1 MSDLKTKRQKVGYL
15 LKTYPKVSETFIL
28 QEILDLEALGLGLE
42 VFSLQRP
49 TDTIVHS
56 LAEQV
61 LAPVT
66 YLPKSMGEREGRPLM
81 AHIRLFSTHPWRY
94 VDALRFARHRPEGLS
109 WSEFIQGGC
118 LAWALL
124 QSGIRHLHAHFA
136 TEPAG
141 TAELVHRLTGIP
153 YSLTCHAKDIFLSS
167 PDALRRKIHHAEF
180 VVTCTE
186 ANRLHLQHIAGSGTP
201 IHRLYHGL
209 NLARFDGLRK
219 TDSSVDTG
227 IPMILSVGRFREKK
241 GFLTL
246 IRACRILVDAGH
258 RFRCHIVGYGP
269 LQSEMEELIR
279 KLDLNETLSLCGK
292 KTLEEVV
299 DLYRHAAI
307 FALPCQVADDGDRD
321 GIPNVFMEAMAM
333 GLPVVSTDVSGIPE
347 LIHHDRN
354 GLLVRQQDPVELAKA
369 LGRLLKNPELRSTL
383 GRAGR
388 ETIVNDFVS
397 EQSSRQLKELFSEH
411 MQAQPARGESHN
423 SIPTMP
429 AWREP
434 EPADAPPREGRGTI
448 GYILKGFP
456 RNSEAFITNEIY
468 LLERMGLRLRL
479 FSAFQGDSA
488 ATGSRVQA
496 IASPL
501 TYLPESDEAKDGG
514 FIPWLFSNFPR
525 YLPSHLH
532 VLRIAPRRYL
542 RTLFE
547 ALRLSFRCRSGAF
560 LWPKK
565 VFYKD
570 FLRSGF
576 IACQVNE
583 AGDIRHLHAHFCH
596 GSTTMAMFA
605 GMLTG
610 LPFSFTAH
618 AKDIYL
624 PKLNPGD
631 LLQIKM
637 RRAQFV
643 VTCTGANKQYLE
655 EACSDGTPVYTIYH
669 GVDTTRFHPSPDG
682 EPELPVIL
690 SVGRFVEKKGFPFL
704 VQACQ
709 ILKDR
714 GHRFQ
719 CRIVGEPDEQSQFVQ
734 QLIRELSLEDRVVI
748 EPGVTQDELRALYRQ
763 ATMFVLPCQIVN
775 NGDRDGI
782 PNVLAE
788 AMATGLPVISTD
800 ISGIPEL
807 IAHRGN
813 GLLVPQRDVHAL
825 AKAME
830 ELLTDVQL
838 RQRLGQA
845 GRDTIGR
852 IFDSATTTRQ
862 LCALF
867 ESRTCGDATA
877 QKESKE
883 SHAACC

>member
-1 MSDLKTKRQKVGYL
+1 MAMRDTNVKRQTVGYL

-28 QEILDLEALGLGLE
+28 QEILDLEALGLDLE
-42 VFSLQRP
+42 IFSLQRP
-49 TDTIVHS
+49 TDTIMPSQAKH
-56 LAEQV
+56 V

-66 YLPKSMGEREGRPLM
+66 YLPKSMGERQGCPLM
-81 AHIRLFSTHPWRY
+81 SHLWLFATHPLRY
-94 VDALRFARHRPEGLS
+94 VNALRFLRQRREGPS

-118 LAWALL
+118 LAWLLL

-141 TAELVHRLTGIP
+141 TAELVHRFTGIP

-167 PDALRRKIHHAEF
+167 PEGLSRKMRHATF

-186 ANRLHLQHIAGSGTP
+186 ANRSYLQRIADNGIP
-201 IHRLYHGL
+201 IHRIYHGL

-219 TDSSVDTG
+219 TDSSADTG
-227 IPMILSVGRFREKK
+227 ILTILSVGRFREKK

-258 RFRCHIVGYGP
+258 RFRCQIVGYGP
-269 LQSEMEELIR
+269 LQPEMEGLIR
-279 KLDLNETLSLCGK
+279 TLDLNKTLSLCGK

-347 LIHHDRN
+347 LIHHNQN
-354 GLLVRQQDPVELAKA
+354 GLLVPQQDVESLAKA
-369 LGRLLKNPELRSTL
+369 LGRLLENPELRHRL

-388 ETIVNDFVS
+388 ETIVKNFVS
-397 EQSSRQLKELFSEH
+397 EQSSRQLKELFSETMH
-411 MQAQPARGESHN
+411 TRPTRVESRESLAAAPAWHEPGPAAATARG
-423 SIPTMP
+423 
-429 AWREP
+429 
-434 EPADAPPREGRGTI
+434 GQGTI

-468 LLERMGLRLRL
+468 LLERMGLKLRL
-479 FSAFQGDSA
+479 FSAFQGDSTR
-488 ATGSRVQA
+488 TGSRVQA
-496 IASPL
+496 LSSQL
-501 TYLPESDEAKDGG
+501 TYLPECDEAKDGG
-514 FIPWLFSNFPR
+514 FTPWLLSNLPR

-532 VLRIAPRRYL
+532 VLQTAPRRYL

-547 ALRLSFRCRSGAF
+547 ALRLSVHCRAGVFR
-560 LWPKK
+560 WPKK

-624 PKLNPGD
+624 SKLNPGN

-637 RRAQFV
+637 RRARFV
-643 VTCTGANKQYLE
+643 ATCTGSNKQYLE
-655 EACSDGTPVYTIYH
+655 EACPDGAPVHRIYH
-669 GVDTTRFHPSPDG
+669 GVDTDRFRPSPDG
-682 EPELPVIL
+682 APDRPVIL

-704 VQACQ
+704 VEACG
-709 ILKDR
+709 ILRDH
-714 GHRFQ
+714 GHQFH
-719 CRIVGEPDEQSQFVQ
+719 CRIVGEPDEQTDLVRHMIF
-734 QLIRELSLEDRVVI
+734 RASLEDRITI
-748 EPGVTQDELRALYRQ
+748 EPGVTQDELQALYQ
-763 ATMFVLPCQIVN
+763 EATLFVLPCQIVG

-788 AMATGLPVISTD
+788 AMATGLPVVTTD

-807 IAHRGN
+807 VTHREN
-813 GLLVPQRDVHAL
+813 GLLVSQRDAHAL

-830 ELLTDVQL
+830 ELLADVHL

-845 GRDTIGR
+845 GRDTICR
-852 IFDSATTTRQ
+852 IFNSATTTRQ
-862 LCALF
+862 LCSLF
-867 ESRTCGDATA
+867 DSLACDHAIA
-877 QKESKE
+877 QKE

>member
-1 MSDLKTKRQKVGYL
+1 MSDMKVNQQTVGYL

-28 QEILDLEALGLGLE
+28 QEILDLEALGLSLE
-42 VFSLQRP
+42 IFSLQRP
-49 TDTIVHS
+49 TDEIVPS
-56 LAEQV
+56 LVKQV

-66 YLPKSMGEREGRPLM
+66 YLPTSIGQQEGRPLM
-81 AHIRLFSTHPWRY
+81 AHLRLFTTHPQRY
-94 VDALRFARHRPEGLS
+94 IDALRFVRQRQEGPS

-124 QSGIRHLHAHFA
+124 KSGIRHLHAHFA

-141 TAELVHRLTGIP
+141 TAELVHRFTGIP

-167 PDALRRKIHHAEF
+167 AEVLRRKIQQAQF
-180 VVTCTE
+180 VVTCT
-186 ANRLHLQHIAGSGTP
+186 
-201 IHRLYHGL
+201 
-209 NLARFDGLRK
+209 
-219 TDSSVDTG
+219 V
-227 IPMILSVGRFREKK
+227 
-241 GFLTL
+241 
-246 IRACRILVDAGH
+246 VDAGY
-258 RFRCHIVGYGP
+258 RFCCHIVGYGP
-269 LQSEMEELIR
+269 LQPDMERLIR
-279 KLDLNETLSLCGK
+279 TLGLGETLSLCGK

-299 DLYRHAAI
+299 DLYQHATI

-347 LIHHDRN
+347 LIHHNRN
-354 GLLVRQQDPVELAKA
+354 GLLVPQQNAESLAKA
-369 LGRLLKNPELRSTL
+369 LGRLLENPELRYTL

-388 ETIVNDFVS
+388 DTIVQNFSSV
-397 EQSSRQLKELFSEH
+397 QSSRRLKELFSECMH
-411 MQAQPARGESHN
+411 AQPTKVEFHESL
-423 SIPTMP
+423 TP
-429 AWREP
+429 APVWREP
-434 EPADAPPREGRGTI
+434 ELTDATPHGGQGTI

-468 LLERMGLRLRL
+468 LLERMGLKLRL
-479 FSAFQGDSA
+479 FSAFQGDDA
-488 ATGSRVQA
+488 RTGSRVQA
-496 IASPL
+496 IASRL
-501 TYLPESDEAKDGG
+501 TYLPECEQAKDGG
-514 FIPWLFSNFPR
+514 FIPWLVANVTR
-525 YLPSHLH
+525 YLPSHLQ
-532 VLRIAPRRYL
+532 VLRVAPRRYL

-547 ALRLSFRCRSGAF
+547 ALRLSIHCRSGTF

-576 IACQVNE
+576 IACRVNE
-583 AGDIRHLHAHFCH
+583 VGDVRHLHAHFCH

-605 GMLTG
+605 SMLTG

-655 EACSDGTPVYTIYH
+655 EACPNGAPVHRIYH
-669 GVDTTRFHPSPDG
+669 GVDTNRFHLSQDG
-682 EPELPVIL
+682 EPDVPLIL
-690 SVGRFVEKKGFPFL
+690 SIGRFVEKKGFPFL
-704 VQACQ
+704 VQACR
-709 ILKDR
+709 ILKDH
-714 GHRFQ
+714 GHQFQ
-719 CRIVGEPDEQSQFVQ
+719 CRILGEPDEQSQFVQ

-763 ATMFVLPCQIVN
+763 ATMFVLPCQIVG

-788 AMATGLPVISTD
+788 AMATGLPVVSTD

-807 IAHRGN
+807 VVHRDN
-813 GLLVPQRDVHAL
+813 GLLVSQRDVQAL

-838 RQRLGQA
+838 RRRLGQA
-845 GRDTIGR
+845 GRDTICR

-862 LCALF
+862 LCSLF
-867 ESRTCGDATA
+867 TSSVYADATI
-877 QKESKE
+877 QKE

>member
-1 MSDLKTKRQKVGYL
+1 MKSKRQTVAYL
-15 LKTYPKVSETFIL
+15 LKTYPKVSENFIL
-28 QEILDLEALGLGLE
+28 QEILDLEALGFGLE
-42 VFSLQRP
+42 IFSLQHP
-49 TDTIVHS
+49 TDAILPS

-66 YLPKSMGEREGRPLM
+66 YLTTLLIERESRPLM
-81 AHIRLFSTHPWRY
+81 AHLRLFITHPWRY
-94 VDALRFARHRPEGLS
+94 VDVLRFARHRPEGLS

-141 TAELVHRLTGIP
+141 TAELVHRFIGIP

-167 PDALRRKIHHAEF
+167 PTALRRKIHHAKF

-186 ANRLHLQHIAGSGTP
+186 ANRLHLQRIAGDSTP

-219 TDSSVDTG
+219 LDSSVDTG
-227 IPMILSVGRFREKK
+227 IPTILSVGRFREKK

-258 RFRCHIVGYGP
+258 RFRCQIVGYGP
-269 LQSEMEELIR
+269 LQPEMEELIR
-279 KLDLNETLSLCGK
+279 RLDLNETLSLCGK

-347 LIHHDRN
+347 LIHHNRN
-354 GLLVRQQDPVELAKA
+354 GILVPQQDAESLAKA
-369 LGRLLKNPELRSTL
+369 LGRLLENPELRLQL
-383 GRAGR
+383 GQAGR
-388 ETIVNDFVS
+388 ETIVNNFVS
-397 EQSSRQLKELFSEH
+397 EQSSRRLKELFSGN
-411 MQAQPARGESHN
+411 MQAQPARGESCE
-423 SIPTMP
+423 SLAAAT
-429 AWREP
+429 
-434 EPADAPPREGRGTI
+434 PREGQKTI

-468 LLERMGLRLRL
+468 LLERMGLKLRL
-479 FSAFQGDSA
+479 FSAFQGDA
-488 ATGSRVQA
+488 TRTGSRVQA

-501 TYLPESDEAKDGG
+501 TYLPECDETKDGG
-514 FIPWLFSNFPR
+514 FIPWLFSNFTR

-532 VLRIAPRRYL
+532 MLRIAPRRYL

-583 AGDIRHLHAHFCH
+583 AGDVHHLHAHFCH

-643 VTCTGANKQYLE
+643 ATCTGANKQYLE
-655 EACSDGTPVYTIYH
+655 EACPDGAPVHSVYH
-669 GVDTTRFHPSPDG
+669 GVDTDRFRPSPDG

-690 SVGRFVEKKGFPFL
+690 SIGRFVEKKGFPFL
-704 VQACQ
+704 VQACR
-709 ILKDR
+709 ILKDQ
-714 GHRFQ
+714 GHQFQ
-719 CRIVGEPDEQSQFVQ
+719 CRIVGEPDEQTALVRR
-734 QLIRELSLEDRVVI
+734 LIFQWALEDRIVI

-763 ATMFVLPCQIVN
+763 ATMFVLPCQIVD

-788 AMATGLPVISTD
+788 AMATGIPVVSTD

-807 IAHRGN
+807 VVHRTN
-813 GLLVPQRDVHAL
+813 GLLVPQRDAHAL

-830 ELLTDVQL
+830 ELLTDAHL
-838 RQRLGQA
+838 RRRLGQA
-845 GRDTIGR
+845 GRETICR

-862 LCALF
+862 LYSLFDQPALA
-867 ESRTCGDATA
+867 DATV
-877 QKESKE
+877 QKE
-883 SHAACC
+883 SHATCC

>member
-1 MSDLKTKRQKVGYL
+1 MRDIKATQQTVGYL

-42 VFSLQRP
+42 IFSLQRP
-49 TDTIVHS
+49 TDAIVHS
-56 LAEQV
+56 LARQV

-66 YLPKSMGEREGRPLM
+66 YLPTSIGERGGRPLV
-81 AHIRLFSTHPWRY
+81 AHLRLFAAHPWRY
-94 VDALRFARHRPEGLS
+94 VKTLRFIRQRPAGLL

-124 QSGIRHLHAHFA
+124 ESNIRHLHAHFA

-167 PDALRRKIHHAEF
+167 PEGLRRKMHHAKF

-186 ANRLHLQHIAGSGTP
+186 ANRSHLQRMTGNSTP

-219 TDSSVDTG
+219 ADSAMDTS
-227 IPMILSVGRFREKK
+227 ISTILSVGRFREKK

-258 RFRCHIVGYGP
+258 RFRCQIVGYGP
-269 LQSEMEELIR
+269 LQPEMEGLIR
-279 KLDLNETLSLCGK
+279 TLGLGEILSLIGK
-292 KTLEEVV
+292 KTLEDVV
-299 DLYRHAAI
+299 ELYRHAAI
-307 FALPCQVADDGDRD
+307 FALPCQVASDGDRD

-347 LIHHDRN
+347 LIHHNQN
-354 GLLVRQQDPVELAKA
+354 GLLVPQQDAKALAKA
-369 LGRLLKNPELRSTL
+369 LGRLIENPELRHSL
-383 GRAGR
+383 GQAGR
-388 ETIVNDFVS
+388 DTIVQNFSS
-397 EQSSRQLKELFSEH
+397 EQSSRRLKELFFESLH
-411 MQAQPARGESHN
+411 GRPTKVESHE
-423 SIPTMP
+423 SLTPPP
-429 AWREP
+429 AWHEP
-434 EPADAPPREGRGTI
+434 GLAPAIPGGGQGTI
-448 GYILKGFP
+448 GYVLKGFP
-456 RNSEAFITNEIY
+456 RNSEAFITNEIA
-468 LLERMGLRLRL
+468 LLERMGLPIHI

-488 ATGSRVQA
+488 RTQSIVRQIRA
-496 IASPL
+496 PL
-501 TYLPESDEAKDGG
+501 QYLPEAGSTTDRPFFVWMCGNLAR
-514 FIPWLFSNFPR
+514 F
-525 YLPSHLH
+525 LPSHLR
-532 VLRIAPRRYL
+532 LLCMRPLPYL
-542 RTLFE
+542 QTAWE
-547 ALRLSFRCRSGAF
+547 AFRLSFLCRSGSMP
-560 LWPKK
+560 WPKK

-570 FLRSGF
+570 FLRAGF
-576 IACQVNE
+576 IARQVVE
-583 AGDIRHLHAHFCH
+583 SGTIDHLHAHFCH
-596 GSTTMAMFA
+596 GATTMAMFA
-605 GMLTG
+605 SRMAGI
-610 LPFSFTAH
+610 PFSFTAH

-637 RRAQFV
+637 RRAKFV
-643 VTCTGANKQYLE
+643 VTCTGSNKHYLD
-655 EACSDGTPVYTIYH
+655 EACPDGAPVHTIYH
-669 GVDTTRFHPSPDG
+669 GVDTSRFHPSLNR
-682 EPELPVIL
+682 EPAIPVIL

-704 VQACQ
+704 VQACR
-709 ILKDR
+709 ILKDH
-714 GHRFQ
+714 GHQFQ
-719 CRIVGEPDEQSQFVQ
+719 CRIVGEPDEQTELVR
-734 QLIRELSLEDRVVI
+734 QLIFRSALEDRISI

-763 ATMFVLPCQIVN
+763 ATLFVLPCQIVG

-807 IAHRGN
+807 IAHRDN
-813 GLLVPQRDVHAL
+813 GLLVPQRDVHTL

-830 ELLTDVQL
+830 ELLADVQL

-867 ESRTCGDATA
+867 ESRACGDATA
-877 QKESKE
+877 QKES
-883 SHAACC
+883 HAACC

>member
-1 MSDLKTKRQKVGYL
+1 MNRQKVGYL

-42 VFSLQRP
+42 IFSLQHP
-49 TDTIVHS
+49 TDVIVPS
-56 LAEQV
+56 LAKQV

-66 YLPKSMGEREGRPLM
+66 YLPRSMGEREGRPLM
-81 AHIRLFSTHPWRY
+81 AHLRLFSTGPWRY

-141 TAELVHRLTGIP
+141 TAELVHRFTGIP

-167 PDALRRKIHHAEF
+167 PDALRRKINHAEF
-180 VVTCTE
+180 VVTCTA
-186 ANRLHLQHIAGSGTP
+186 ANRSHLQHIAGNGTP
-201 IHRLYHGL
+201 IHRIYHGL

-219 TDSSVDTG
+219 TDLSVDTG

-258 RFRCHIVGYGP
+258 RFRCQIVGYGP
-269 LQSEMEELIR
+269 LQPEMEELIR
-279 KLDLNETLSLCGK
+279 ALSLGEILSLCGK

-299 DLYRHAAI
+299 DLYRRATI
-307 FALPCQVADDGDRD
+307 FALPCRVADDGDRD

-347 LIHHDRN
+347 LIHHNRN
-354 GLLVRQQDPVELAKA
+354 GLLVPQQDAESLAKA
-369 LGRLLKNPELRSTL
+369 LGRLLENPELRRRL
-383 GRAGR
+383 GQAGR
-388 ETIVNDFVS
+388 ETIVKNFVS
-397 EQSSRQLKELFSEH
+397 EQSSRQLKELFSETMH
-411 MQAQPARGESHN
+411 TRPTRVES
-423 SIPTMP
+423 
-429 AWREP
+429 REP
-434 EPADAPPREGRGTI
+434 LVAAAAWHEPGPAAATTRGGQGTI

-488 ATGSRVQA
+488 HTGSRVQA

-501 TYLPESDEAKDGG
+501 TYLPESGEAKDGG

-532 VLRIAPRRYL
+532 MLRIAPRRYL

-576 IACQVNE
+576 IACRVNE
-583 AGDIRHLHAHFCH
+583 VGDVRHLHAHFCH

-605 GMLTG
+605 SMLTG

-655 EACSDGTPVYTIYH
+655 EACPNGAPVHRIYH
-669 GVDTTRFHPSPDG
+669 GVDTNRFHLSQDG
-682 EPELPVIL
+682 EPDVPLIL
-690 SVGRFVEKKGFPFL
+690 SIGRFVEKKGFPFL
-704 VQACQ
+704 VQACR
-709 ILKDR
+709 ILKDH
-714 GHRFQ
+714 GHQFQ
-719 CRIVGEPDEQSQFVQ
+719 CRILGEPDEQSQFVQ

-763 ATMFVLPCQIVN
+763 ATMFVLPCQIVG

-788 AMATGLPVISTD
+788 AMATGLPVVSTD

-807 IAHRGN
+807 VVHRDN
-813 GLLVPQRDVHAL
+813 GLLVSQRDVQAL

-838 RQRLGQA
+838 RRRLGQA
-845 GRDTIGR
+845 GRDTICR

-862 LCALF
+862 LCSLF
-867 ESRTCGDATA
+867 TSSVYADATI
-877 QKESKE
+877 QKE

>member
-1 MSDLKTKRQKVGYL
+1 MKVNQQTVGYL

-28 QEILDLEALGLGLE
+28 QEILDLEALGLSLE
-42 VFSLQRP
+42 IFSLQRP
-49 TDTIVHS
+49 TDEIVPS
-56 LAEQV
+56 LVKQV

-66 YLPKSMGEREGRPLM
+66 YLPTSIGQQEGRPLM
-81 AHIRLFSTHPWRY
+81 AHLRLFTTHPQRY
-94 VDALRFARHRPEGLS
+94 IDALRFVRQRQEGPS

-124 QSGIRHLHAHFA
+124 KSGIRHLHAHFA

-141 TAELVHRLTGIP
+141 TAELVHRFTGIP

-167 PDALRRKIHHAEF
+167 AEVLRRKIQQAQF

-186 ANRLHLQHIAGSGTP
+186 ANRAHLQRIAGDSTP

-209 NLARFDGLRK
+209 NLARFDALR
-219 TDSSVDTG
+219 THDSSVDTS
-227 IPMILSVGRFREKK
+227 IPTILSVGRFREKK

-246 IRACRILVDAGH
+246 IHACRLLVDAGY
-258 RFRCHIVGYGP
+258 RFCCHIVGYGP
-269 LQSEMEELIR
+269 LQPDMERLIR
-279 KLDLNETLSLCGK
+279 TLGLGETLSLCGK

-299 DLYRHAAI
+299 DLYQHATI

-347 LIHHDRN
+347 LIHHNRN
-354 GLLVRQQDPVELAKA
+354 GLLVPQQNAESLAKA
-369 LGRLLKNPELRSTL
+369 LGRLLENPELRYTL

-388 ETIVNDFVS
+388 DTIVQNFSSV
-397 EQSSRQLKELFSEH
+397 QSSRRLKELFSECMH
-411 MQAQPARGESHN
+411 AQPTKVEFHESL
-423 SIPTMP
+423 TP
-429 AWREP
+429 APVWREP
-434 EPADAPPREGRGTI
+434 ELTDATPHGGQGTI

-468 LLERMGLRLRL
+468 LLERMGLKLRL
-479 FSAFQGDSA
+479 FSAFQGDDA
-488 ATGSRVQA
+488 RTGSRVQA
-496 IASPL
+496 IASRL
-501 TYLPESDEAKDGG
+501 TYLPECEQAKDGG
-514 FIPWLFSNFPR
+514 FIPWLVANVTR
-525 YLPSHLH
+525 YLPSHLQ
-532 VLRIAPRRYL
+532 VLRVAPRRYL

-547 ALRLSFRCRSGAF
+547 ALRLSIHCRSGTF

-605 GMLTG
+605 SMLTG

-637 RRAQFV
+637 RRAKFV
-643 VTCTGANKQYLE
+643 VTCTGSNKQYLE
-655 EACSDGTPVYTIYH
+655 EACPDGAPVYTIYH
-669 GVDTTRFHPSPDG
+669 GVDTSRFHPSADREPDV
-682 EPELPVIL
+682 PLIL
-690 SVGRFVEKKGFPFL
+690 SVGRFVEKKGFLFL
-704 VQACQ
+704 VQACR
-709 ILKDR
+709 ILRDH
-714 GHRFQ
+714 GHQFH
-719 CRIVGEPDEQSQFVQ
+719 CRIVGEPDEQSGLVR
-734 QLIRELSLEDRVVI
+734 QLIFQSALEDRIVI
-748 EPGVTQDELRALYRQ
+748 EAGVTQDELRALYRQ
-763 ATMFVLPCQIVN
+763 ATMFVLPCQIVD

-788 AMATGLPVISTD
+788 AMATGLPVVSTD

-807 IAHRGN
+807 VVHRDN
-813 GLLVPQRDVHAL
+813 GLLVPQRDVHTL

-830 ELLTDVQL
+830 ELLTDAQL

-852 IFDSATTTRQ
+852 IFDSATTTKQ
-862 LCALF
+862 LCSLF
-867 ESRTCGDATA
+867 ASQACAESNV
-877 QKESKE
+877 QKE
-883 SHAACC
+883 SHATCC

>member
-1 MSDLKTKRQKVGYL
+1 MKSKRQTVAYL
-15 LKTYPKVSETFIL
+15 LKTYPKVSENFIL
-28 QEILDLEALGLGLE
+28 QEILDLEALGFGLE
-42 VFSLQRP
+42 IFSLQHP
-49 TDTIVHS
+49 TDAILPS

-66 YLPKSMGEREGRPLM
+66 YLTTLLIERESRPLM
-81 AHIRLFSTHPWRY
+81 AHLRLFITHPWRY
-94 VDALRFARHRPEGLS
+94 VDVLRFARHRPEGLS

-141 TAELVHRLTGIP
+141 TAELVHRFIGIP

-167 PDALRRKIHHAEF
+167 PTALRRKIHHAKF

-186 ANRLHLQHIAGSGTP
+186 ANRLHLQRIAGDSTP

-219 TDSSVDTG
+219 LDSSVDTG
-227 IPMILSVGRFREKK
+227 IPTILSVGRFREKK

-258 RFRCHIVGYGP
+258 RFRCQIVGYGP
-269 LQSEMEELIR
+269 LQPEMEGLIR
-279 KLDLNETLSLCGK
+279 TLDLNKTLSLCGK

-347 LIHHDRN
+347 LIHHNRN
-354 GLLVRQQDPVELAKA
+354 GILVPQQDAESLAKA
-369 LGRLLKNPELRSTL
+369 LGRLLENPELRLQL
-383 GRAGR
+383 GQAGR
-388 ETIVNDFVS
+388 ETIVNNFVS
-397 EQSSRQLKELFSEH
+397 EQSSRRLKELFSGN
-411 MQAQPARGESHN
+411 MQAQPARGESCE
-423 SIPTMP
+423 SLAAAT
-429 AWREP
+429 
-434 EPADAPPREGRGTI
+434 PREGQKTI

-468 LLERMGLRLRL
+468 LLERMGLKLRL
-479 FSAFQGDSA
+479 FSAFQGDA
-488 ATGSRVQA
+488 TRTGSRVQA

-501 TYLPESDEAKDGG
+501 TYLPECDETKDGG
-514 FIPWLFSNFPR
+514 FIPWLFSNFTR

-532 VLRIAPRRYL
+532 MLRIAPRRYL

-583 AGDIRHLHAHFCH
+583 AGDVHHLHAHFCH

-643 VTCTGANKQYLE
+643 ATCTGANKQYLE
-655 EACSDGTPVYTIYH
+655 EACPDGAPVHTIYH

-690 SVGRFVEKKGFPFL
+690 SIGRFVEKKGFPFL
-704 VQACQ
+704 VQACR
-709 ILKDR
+709 ILKDQ
-714 GHRFQ
+714 GHQFQ
-719 CRIVGEPDEQSQFVQ
+719 CRIVGEPDEQTALVRR
-734 QLIRELSLEDRVVI
+734 LIFQWALEDRIVI

-763 ATMFVLPCQIVN
+763 ATMFVLPCQIVD

-788 AMATGLPVISTD
+788 AMATGIPVVSTD

-807 IAHRGN
+807 VVHRTN
-813 GLLVPQRDVHAL
+813 GLLVPQRDAHAL

-830 ELLTDVQL
+830 ELLTDAHL
-838 RQRLGQA
+838 RRRLGQA
-845 GRDTIGR
+845 GRETICR

-862 LCALF
+862 LYSLFDQPALA
-867 ESRTCGDATA
+867 DATV
-877 QKESKE
+877 QKE
-883 SHAACC
+883 SHATCC

>member
-1 MSDLKTKRQKVGYL
+1 MNGMKTKRQTVAYL
-15 LKTYPKVSETFIL
+15 LKTYPKVSENFIL
-28 QEILDLEALGLGLE
+28 QEILDLEALGLDLDI
-42 VFSLQRP
+42 FSLQRP
-49 TDTIVHS
+49 TDAIVPS
-56 LAEQV
+56 LAKQV

-66 YLPKSMGEREGRPLM
+66 YLPKSMGERQGRPLM
-81 AHIRLFSTHPWRY
+81 AHLRLFTTDPRRY
-94 VDALRFARHRPEGLS
+94 VDTLRFVRQRPEGPS

-118 LAWALL
+118 LAWPLL

-141 TAELVHRLTGIP
+141 TAELVHRFTGIP

-167 PDALRRKIHHAEF
+167 PEGLSRKMHHAKF

-186 ANRLHLQHIAGSGTP
+186 ANRSYLQSIGGNGTP

-219 TDSSVDTG
+219 TESSADTNLST
-227 IPMILSVGRFREKK
+227 ILSVGRFREKK

-246 IRACRILVDAGH
+246 IQACRILVDAGH
-258 RFRCHIVGYGP
+258 RFRCQIVGYGP
-269 LQSEMEELIR
+269 LQPEMEELIR
-279 KLDLNETLSLCGK
+279 TLGLGETLSLCGK

-299 DLYRHAAI
+299 DLYRHASI
-307 FALPCQVADDGDRD
+307 FALACRVADDGDRD

-347 LIHHDRN
+347 LIHHNRN
-354 GLLVRQQDPVELAKA
+354 GLLVPQQDAEALAKA
-369 LGRLLKNPELRSTL
+369 LGQLLENPELRRRL
-383 GRAGR
+383 GQAGR
-388 ETIVNDFVS
+388 ETIVKNFVS
-397 EQSSRQLKELFSEH
+397 EQSSRRLKELFSEN
-411 MQAQPARGESHN
+411 MSAQPARIESHE
-423 SIPTMP
+423 SLTTAP

-434 EPADAPPREGRGTI
+434 ELAEATARGGQGTI

-468 LLERMGLRLRL
+468 LLERMGLKLRL
-479 FSAFQGDSA
+479 FSAFQGDGA
-488 ATGSRVQA
+488 RTGSRVQA
-496 IASPL
+496 IASRL
-501 TYLPESDEAKDGG
+501 TYLPECDEAKDGG
-514 FIPWLFSNFPR
+514 FIPWLFSNLPG
-525 YLPSHLH
+525 YLPSHLQ
-532 VLRIAPRRYL
+532 VLRTAPRRYL
-542 RTLFE
+542 RTLIE
-547 ALRLSFRCRSGAF
+547 ALRLSFHCRSGAF
-560 LWPKK
+560 RWPKK

-576 IACQVNE
+576 IASQVNE

-605 GMLTG
+605 SMLTG

-624 PKLNPGD
+624 PKLNPRD

-643 VTCTGANKQYLE
+643 ATCTGANKRYLE
-655 EACSDGTPVYTIYH
+655 EACPDGAPVHTIYH
-669 GVDTTRFHPSPDG
+669 GVDTSLFHPSPNG
-682 EPELPVIL
+682 EPALPVIL

-704 VQACQ
+704 VQACR
-709 ILKDR
+709 ILRDH
-714 GHRFQ
+714 GHQFQ
-719 CRIVGEPDEQSQFVQ
+719 CRIVGEPDEQSGLVR
-734 QLIRELSLEDRVVI
+734 QLIFQSALEDRIVI

-763 ATMFVLPCQIVN
+763 ATMFVLPCQIVDS
-775 NGDRDGI
+775 GDRDGI

-788 AMATGLPVISTD
+788 AMATGLPVVSTD

-807 IAHRGN
+807 VVHRDN
-813 GLLVPQRDVHAL
+813 GLLVPQQDVHAL

-830 ELLTDVQL
+830 ELLADAQL

-845 GRDTIGR
+845 GRDTICR
-852 IFDSATTTRQ
+852 IFDSATTTKQ
-862 LCALF
+862 LCSLF
-867 ESRTCGDATA
+867 ESPACVEATV
-877 QKESKE
+877 QKE
-883 SHAACC
+883 SHATCC

>member
-1 MSDLKTKRQKVGYL
+1 MDTKRQTVGYL
-15 LKTYPKVSETFIL
+15 LKTYPKVSENFIL
-28 QEILDLEALGLGLE
+28 QEILDLEALGLDLE
-42 VFSLQRP
+42 IFSLQHP
-49 TDTIVHS
+49 TDAIVPS
-56 LAEQV
+56 LAKQV

-66 YLPKSMGEREGRPLM
+66 YLPKSMGDRQGRPLM
-81 AHIRLFSTHPWRY
+81 AHLRLFTAHPLRY
-94 VDALRFARHRPEGLS
+94 VEALRFLRQRLEGPS
-109 WSEFIQGGC
+109 WPEFIQGGC
-118 LAWALL
+118 LAWTLL

-136 TEPAG
+136 TEPAW
-141 TAELVHRLTGIP
+141 TAELVHRFTGIP

-167 PDALRRKIHHAEF
+167 PEALRRKIHHAQF

-186 ANRLHLQHIAGSGTP
+186 ANRVHLQHIAGSGTP

-209 NLARFDGLRK
+209 NLARFDALRK
-219 TDSSVDTG
+219 TESSADTSL
-227 IPMILSVGRFREKK
+227 PTILSVGRLREKK

-246 IRACRILVDAGH
+246 IRACRILVDKGH
-258 RFRCHIVGYGP
+258 RFRCQIVGYGP
-269 LQSEMEELIR
+269 LKTEMEELIR
-279 KLDLNETLSLCGK
+279 TLGLGETLSLCGK

-299 DLYRHAAI
+299 DLYRHASI
-307 FALPCQVADDGDRD
+307 FALPCRVADDGDRD

-347 LIHHDRN
+347 LIRHNRN
-354 GLLVRQQDPVELAKA
+354 GLLVPQQDADSLAKA
-369 LGRLLKNPELRSTL
+369 LGRLLENPELRYRL
-383 GRAGR
+383 GQAGR
-388 ETIVNDFVS
+388 ETIVNNFVS
-397 EQSSRQLKELFSEH
+397 EQSSRRLKELFSEH
-411 MQAQPARGESHN
+411 MQAQPTRVAQSL
-423 SIPTMP
+423 PTALAP
-429 AWREP
+429 HEP
-434 EPADAPPREGRGTI
+434 ELAAATPRGVKDTI

-468 LLERMGLRLRL
+468 LLERIGLRLRL
-479 FSAFQGDSA
+479 FSAFQGDGA
-488 ATGSRVQA
+488 TTGSRVQA
-496 IASPL
+496 LASPL
-501 TYLPESDEAKDGG
+501 TYLPESSETKDGG
-514 FIPWLFSNFPR
+514 FISWLFSNFTR
-525 YLPSHLH
+525 YLPSHLQ
-532 VLRIAPRRYL
+532 VLRVAPRRYL

-583 AGDIRHLHAHFCH
+583 DSNIRHLHAHFCH

-605 GMLTG
+605 SMLTG

-643 VTCTGANKQYLE
+643 VTCTGANKHYLE
-655 EACSDGTPVYTIYH
+655 EACSDGAPVHTIYH
-669 GVDTTRFHPSPDG
+669 GVDTSRFYPSPDG
-682 EPELPVIL
+682 ELELPVIL

-704 VQACQ
+704 VQACR
-709 ILKDR
+709 ILKEH
-714 GHRFQ
+714 GYQFQ
-719 CRIVGEPDEQSQFVQ
+719 CRILGEPDEQSQLVQ
-734 QLIRELSLEDRVVI
+734 QLICELSLEDTVVI
-748 EPGVTQDELRALYRQ
+748 EPGVTQDELRALYQQ
-763 ATMFVLPCQIVN
+763 ATMFVLPCQIVD

-788 AMATGLPVISTD
+788 AMATGLPVVSTD

-807 IAHRGN
+807 VVHRDN

-830 ELLTDVQL
+830 ELLGDAQL

-845 GRDTIGR
+845 GRETIGR
-852 IFDSATTTRQ
+852 IFDSATTTKQ
-862 LCALF
+862 LYGLF
-867 ESRTCGDATA
+867 ESRACDDATA
-877 QKESKE
+877 QKEP
-883 SHAACC
+883 HAACC

>member
-1 MSDLKTKRQKVGYL
+1 MKTKRQTVGYL
-15 LKTYPKVSETFIL
+15 LKTYPKVSENFIL

-42 VFSLQRP
+42 IFSLQHP
-49 TDTIVHS
+49 TDAIVPS
-56 LAEQV
+56 LAKQV

-66 YLPKSMGEREGRPLM
+66 YLPKSMGKRQGRPLM
-81 AHIRLFSTHPWRY
+81 AHLRLFTAHPLRY
-94 VDALRFARHRPEGLS
+94 MDTFRFLRQRLEGPS

-118 LAWALL
+118 LAWLL
-124 QSGIRHLHAHFA
+124 LKSGIRHLHAHFA

-141 TAELVHRLTGIP
+141 TAELVHRFTGIP
-153 YSLTCHAKDIFLSS
+153 YSLTCHAKDIFLTA
-167 PDALRRKIHHAEF
+167 PEVLRRKMHHATF

-186 ANRLHLQHIAGSGTP
+186 ANRSHLQNIASNGTP

-209 NLARFDGLRK
+209 NLARFDVLRK
-219 TDSSVDTG
+219 NESSADTSL
-227 IPMILSVGRFREKK
+227 PTILSVGRLREKK

-246 IRACRILVDAGH
+246 IHACRILVDAGH
-258 RFRCHIVGYGP
+258 RFRCQIVGYGP
-269 LQSEMEELIR
+269 LQTEMEALIR
-279 KLDLNETLSLCGK
+279 TLGLGETLSLCGK

-299 DLYRHAAI
+299 DLYRHASI
-307 FALPCQVADDGDRD
+307 FALPCRVADDGDRD

-347 LIHHDRN
+347 LIHHNRN
-354 GLLVRQQDPVELAKA
+354 GLLVPQQDADSLAKA
-369 LGRLLKNPELRSTL
+369 LSQLLESPELRLRL
-383 GRAGR
+383 GQAGR
-388 ETIVNDFVS
+388 ETIVNNFVS
-397 EQSSRQLKELFSEH
+397 EQSSRQLKELFAEH
-411 MQAQPARGESHN
+411 MQAQPTRVESHEALATAPARHE
-423 SIPTMP
+423 PTL
-429 AWREP
+429 
-434 EPADAPPREGRGTI
+434 ADATTRGGQGTI

-479 FSAFQGDSA
+479 FSAFQGDGA

-501 TYLPESDEAKDGG
+501 TYLPECDEAKDGG
-514 FIPWLFSNFPR
+514 FIPWLLSNFMR

-547 ALRLSFRCRSGAF
+547 SLRLSVRCRSGAF
-560 LWPKK
+560 RWPKK

-583 AGDIRHLHAHFCH
+583 DSNIRHLHAHFCH

-624 PKLNPGD
+624 PKLNPGN

-637 RRAQFV
+637 RRAEFV

-655 EACSDGTPVYTIYH
+655 EACPDGAPVYTIYH
-669 GVDTTRFHPSPDG
+669 GVDTSRFHPSPDG
-682 EPELPVIL
+682 EPDLPVIL

-704 VQACQ
+704 VQACR
-709 ILKDR
+709 ILRDH
-714 GHRFQ
+714 GHQFQ
-719 CRIVGEPDEQSQFVQ
+719 CRIVGEPDEQSGLVR
-734 QLIRELSLEDRVVI
+734 QLIFQSALEDRIVI

-763 ATMFVLPCQIVN
+763 ATMFVLPCQIVD

-788 AMATGLPVISTD
+788 AMATGLPVVSTD

-807 IAHRGN
+807 VVHRNN

-830 ELLTDVQL
+830 ELLTDAQL

-852 IFDSATTTRQ
+852 IFDSATTTKQ
-862 LCALF
+862 LCSLF
-867 ESRTCGDATA
+867 ESQACV
-877 QKESKE
+877 ESTVQKE
-883 SHAACC
+883 SHATCC

>member
-1 MSDLKTKRQKVGYL
+1 MKTTHQTVGYL

-28 QEILDLEALGLGLE
+28 QEILDLEALGLSLE
-42 VFSLQRP
+42 IFSLQRP
-49 TDTIVHS
+49 TDAIVPS
-56 LAEQV
+56 LAKQV

-66 YLPKSMGEREGRPLM
+66 YLPKSMGERQGRPLM
-81 AHIRLFSTHPWRY
+81 AHLRLFTTHPLRY
-94 VDALRFARHRPEGLS
+94 MDTLRFMRQRQEGPS
-109 WSEFIQGGC
+109 WSEFVQGGC
-118 LAWALL
+118 LAWTLL

-141 TAELVHRLTGIP
+141 TAELVHRFTGIP

-167 PDALRRKIHHAEF
+167 PEGLSRKMHHAKF

-186 ANRLHLQHIAGSGTP
+186 ANRAHLQHIAGNGTP

-209 NLARFDGLRK
+209 NLARFDALRK
-219 TDSSVDTG
+219 TDSSVDTN
-227 IPMILSVGRFREKK
+227 IPTILSVGRLREKK

-246 IRACRILVDAGH
+246 IRACRILVDSGH
-258 RFRCHIVGYGP
+258 RFHCQIVGYGP
-269 LQSEMEELIR
+269 LQPEMEGLIR
-279 KLDLNETLSLCGK
+279 TLGLSDSLSLCGK

-299 DLYRHAAI
+299 DLYRRATI
-307 FALPCQVADDGDRD
+307 FALPCRVADDGDRD
-321 GIPNVFMEAMAM
+321 GIPNVLMEAMAM
-333 GLPVVSTDVSGIPE
+333 GLPVLSTDVSGIPE
-347 LIHHDRN
+347 LIHHNRN
-354 GLLVRQQDPVELAKA
+354 GLLVPQQDVESLATA
-369 LGRLLKNPELRSTL
+369 LGLLLENPQLRRKL
-383 GRAGR
+383 GQAGR
-388 ETIVNDFVS
+388 DTIVQNFSS
-397 EQSSRQLKELFSEH
+397 EQSSRRLKELFSEH
-411 MQAQPARGESHN
+411 MQAQPARVESDE
-423 SIPTMP
+423 SLTTAP

-434 EPADAPPREGRGTI
+434 QLADATARGGQGTI

-468 LLERMGLRLRL
+468 LLEQMGLRLRL
-479 FSAFQGDSA
+479 FSAFQGDGA
-488 ATGSRVQA
+488 RTGSRVQA
-496 IASPL
+496 ITSRL
-501 TYLPESDEAKDGG
+501 TYLPECDETKDGG
-514 FIPWLFSNFPR
+514 FIPWLLSNFSR
-525 YLPSHLH
+525 YLPSHIQL
-532 VLRIAPRRYL
+532 LRTSPRRYL
-542 RTLFE
+542 RTMFE

-576 IACQVNE
+576 IACRVNE

-631 LLQIKM
+631 LLQSKM

-655 EACSDGTPVYTIYH
+655 EACPDGAPVYTIYH
-669 GVDTTRFHPSPDG
+669 GVDTAKFYPTTNG
-682 EPELPVIL
+682 EPERPVIL

-704 VQACQ
+704 VRACR
-709 ILKDR
+709 ILKDH

-719 CRIVGEPDEQSQFVQ
+719 CRILGEPDEQSQFVQ
-734 QLIRELSLEDRVVI
+734 QLILELALEDIVVI

-763 ATMFVLPCQIVN
+763 ATMFVLPCQIVD

-788 AMATGLPVISTD
+788 AMATGLPVVSTD

-807 IAHRGN
+807 VVHRDN
-813 GLLVPQRDVHAL
+813 GLLVSQRDVHAL

-830 ELLTDVQL
+830 ELLTDAQL

-845 GRDTIGR
+845 GRETIGR
-852 IFDSATTTRQ
+852 IFDSTTTTRQ
-862 LCALF
+862 LLSLF
-867 ESRTCGDATA
+867 ESRTCGDAA
-877 QKESKE
+877 IQKE
-883 SHAACC
+883 SHATCC